1 MKRAGTESAKR
12 TIENSPAIHRWD
24 QRSNSL
30 RSPQSGR
37 LKSSLDYE
45 VRTRSVARFT
55 VSSVSPMARFP
66 ALKSWAILVRPL
78 RRLLIPASATLVLA
92 TMALT
97 ASSQTTQRKPSEAT
111 RPVVVMSAQSLDDLK
126 QKLQPGNKTEELIDS
141 AGMELR
147 VAVQHEKNKTG
158 AAAEL
163 HDASDDVYY
172 VLEGGATL
180 VLGGTL
186 EAPKEVEPGEWRS
199 SRIIDGKT
207 FEITKGD
214 LVIVPR
220 GTPHQR
226 STAGKDF
233 TMILIKIYA
242 EPLKP
247 GAPKPTSLSQKP

>member
-1 MKRAGTESAKR
+1 MTNLILNAHSTGVLNAKG
-12 TIENSPAIHRWD
+12 A
-24 QRSNSL
+24 
-30 RSPQSGR
+30 
-37 LKSSLDYE
+37 E
-45 VRTRSVARFT
+45 VVAEERKG
-55 VSSVSPMARFP
+55 FP
-66 ALKSWAILVRPL
+66 LRPL
-78 RRLLIPASATLVLA
+78 RGTLRSLRLINPPLLLNLIAVPFLLFTSAIIVSA
-92 TMALT
+92 
-97 ASSQTTQRKPSEAT
+97 QRKPSEAT
-111 RPVVVMSAQSLDDLK
+111 RPVVVMSSQSLDDLK
-126 QKLQPGNKTEELIDS
+126 QKLKPGNKTEELIDS

-147 VAVQHEKNKTG
+147 VAVQHENNKTG

-180 VLGGTL
+180 VLGGKL

-199 SRIIDGKT
+199 QRIIDGKT

-214 LVIVPR
+214 LVVVPR

-226 STAGKDF
+226 STANKDF
-233 TMILIKIYA
+233 TMLLIKVYA